1 MHILYARLNFRVSK
15 NPPQRLLVAG
25 GKMVASHI
33 FQPPE
38 EKRSESDTW
47 WLGGW
52 VAGLM
57 VARWLGDGALVA
69 KKRIFV

>member
-1 MHILYARLNFRVSK
+1 MTICIHVYIYQKYIRVSK

-52 VAGLM
+52 VA
-57 VARWLGDGALVA
+57 RWLDFWWLG
-69 KKRIFV
+69 